1 LDKNILLIEIEHEI
15 SGELNDYEIMRLL
28 TPINPPKFYFIIK
41 KIQKIKAFFKYLC
54 EWKLVIS
61 INNIEYRIGLN
72 KFEKIKHIYK
82 DLSLEEEY
90 QIFRKIHDIN
100 EAKIYPIEEKQRQID
115 EIISEIHKKEI
126 L

>member
-1 LDKNILLIEIEHEI
+1 MDKNILLIEIEHEI